1 MKPKETDTGNSL
13 TVNTTAVFVQGDCLK
28 QHTGWYLQKVNKTV
42 ILPCLADIPFS
53 ELDVTAL
60 PSGYW
65 KADHISITP
74 ITDLEYYRDEGEQ
87 FPTPHTKKHFKV
99 KMEPDGYQY
108 FMIVSDE
115 KIGFSKDFEILFMD
129 WFEDM
134 WFHSEYCHITY
145 LRTPGTVALPVILDS
160 SNTLC
165 ISPF

>member
-1 MKPKETDTGNSL
+1 MKPKETDTGN
-13 TVNTTAVFVQGDCLK
+13 TTAVFIQGGSLR
-28 QHTGWYLQKVNKTV
+28 QHTGWYLQKVNKTIV
-42 ILPCLADIPFS
+42 LPRLDNIPFS
-53 ELDVTAL
+53 ELNVTAL

-74 ITDLEYYRDEGEQ
+74 ITDAEFYRDTNE
-87 FPTPHTKKHFKV
+87 FPTPNTKKHFRI

-108 FMIVSDE
+108 FMVISEE

-160 SNTLC
+160 SKTLC